1 MDVKT
6 KICDKKGRKGE
17 ASKAGRG
24 KEGFIIKGTTHCG
37 NFPPLRTKVTKIFSV
52 MFNCLFQ
59 GLALLLTRCFTYNPM
74 NLA

>member
-37 NFPPLRTKVTKIFSV
+37 NFPPTFP
-52 MFNCLFQ
+52 
-59 GLALLLTRCFTYNPM
+59 GLPAGAIPQLLNVFFFVCVADCIKEPCG
-74 NLA
+74 

>member
-17 ASKAGRG
+17 ASEAGRG

-37 NFPPLRTKVTKIFSV
+37 NFPPLRTKGPSIIDVDSFLRFFEPPAPLNRLI
-52 MFNCLFQ
+52 
-59 GLALLLTRCFTYNPM
+59 YY
-74 NLA
+74 